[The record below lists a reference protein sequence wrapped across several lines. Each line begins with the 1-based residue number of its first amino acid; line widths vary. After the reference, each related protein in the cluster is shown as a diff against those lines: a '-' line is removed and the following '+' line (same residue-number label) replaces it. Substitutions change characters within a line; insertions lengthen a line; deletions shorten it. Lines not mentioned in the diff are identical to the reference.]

1 MKCIQ
6 ELNEAKTKEFK
17 SAVRTDI
24 KQCKVAVTL
33 MLDLLAEAYNSEILI
48 HQIYFDR
55 ANDILSMGQIRIKEA
70 NNDT

>member
-1 MKCIQ
+1 MTCIQ

-24 KQCKVAVTL
+24 KQCKIAVAL
-33 MLDLLAEAYNSEILI
+33 MLDLLARAYESEILI

-55 ANDILSMGQIRIKEA
+55 ANDILSMGQTRLKEI
-70 NNDT
+70 NHV